1 MRYETVAKLPMQYI
15 SVINQAKDMTDLVQL
30 DNMWATK
37 KTEVEQSIKAQNDGL
52 RQKIKGIDEIINLL
66 KNN

>member
-1 MRYETVAKLPMQYI
+1 
-15 SVINQAKDMTDLVQL
+15 MTDLVQL